1 MKIGPLNGP
10 NIAGTKVH
18 VPATEVCGVVLNYR
32 TNRNWKHVLVAA
44 EVTEISA

>member
-1 MKIGPLNGP
+1 MKIGPLSGP
-10 NIAGTKVH
+10 ILSGTKVH
-18 VPATEVCGVVLNYR
+18 GPRTTVRGVVLNYR